1 MPVWQWNRSPT
12 QPSTGL
18 WYSRWKMNWVLQAT
32 LTCLQASVS
41 SLRPL
46 IVEKWEDGSVEAVK
60 FWQARTFTATAPFRG
75 QVDVRNTT
83 EDLCELHVLCFKEE
97 GYQCGISG
105 WKRLGSAAYPL
116 ARRLS
121 PVFAPFSRRL
131 QGELVTQTVPTPVD
145 VTVIWGI
152 RSARSTPL
160 VGPPSEFWSYDPNF
174 VPQNPW
180 AQRAIRNMC
189 SGLTK
194 NLKVFRAKCWI
205 SLFETYLNQQNK
217 RFPSRTFDGDVIGWY
232 YSNTVEAQAHLW
244 FQDRKVIACKL
255 QFLVNVGIY
264 VPSSQGL
271 LYMKEWDSFVEGKN
285 AVASMTANR
294 AWHTASIWVRSEA
307 EVAII
312 GSTID
317 TIIIATCSGWAG
329 VFLFTGDLWLAVIV
343 TCVVIVVITGL
354 AFYISCIMAW
364 SIGPIEVISLVVFVG
379 YSVTYALHIA
389 HNYNQM
395 RDSDKDLL
403 EAEAKV
409 RKRKMARAKAQAAR
423 KRAAAA
429 AAGADEDLEDLQ
441 AAVQLDLPEQEL
453 RLEDIT
459 FTPAQLREARTRVAV
474 LHVGGATLSSALST
488 AGSSAFLLL
497 CTLTIFVKLGGVVVA
512 VTVLSILGAIVTLP
526 AALMLV
532 GPAPDAWYK
541 QKVRRLLQMLMGGK
555 AQDQEPLLD
564 SDLGSPSPKDPSE
577 LY

>member
-1 MPVWQWNRSPT
+1 M
-12 QPSTGL
+12 
-18 WYSRWKMNWVLQAT
+18 
-32 LTCLQASVS
+32 
-41 SLRPL
+41 

-294 AWHTASIWVRSEA
+294 IWVRSEA

-389 HNYNQM
+389 HNYNHAALDNGFGEMVPDERQ
-395 RDSDKDLL
+395 RQRFARSRG
-403 EAEAKV
+403 ESPEAKDGTC
-409 RKRKMARAKAQAAR
+409 Q
-423 KRAAAA
+423 
-429 AAGADEDLEDLQ
+429 
-441 AAVQLDLPEQEL
+441 
-453 RLEDIT
+453 
-459 FTPAQLREARTRVAV
+459 
-474 LHVGGATLSSALST
+474 S
-488 AGSSAFLLL
+488 AGS
-497 CTLTIFVKLGGVVVA
+497 
-512 VTVLSILGAIVTLP
+512 
-526 AALMLV
+526 
-532 GPAPDAWYK
+532 
-541 QKVRRLLQMLMGGK
+541 QKT
-555 AQDQEPLLD
+555 
-564 SDLGSPSPKDPSE
+564 GSCSCSRGR
-577 LY
+577 